1 MLRFT
6 ACTIPFFVAIL
17 QATVGFAPRI
27 DAHEL
32 EMESVAVSTSVRHL
46 RKRESSKKPLCFDL
60 DDKKYGQYG
69 MQTVNVPQES
79 MRWFLRDGDVVSK
92 GPCDPKKVETLKS
105 RQTKV
110 LSFCTKIGTTEY
122 DIEAPRFLDSYL
134 YERDAE
140 RGECLEKAEMVVKNS
155 QQSKSKS
162 NMKILCFDLRK
173 SKMGEF
179 GKQTLEV
186 TSESL
191 RWFLRD
197 KEVSKGVCKDD
208 GEELD
213 RRELST
219 LKYCAHRGP
228 VTSGYEVELKVPRFL
243 DDYLVEKGG
252 VERGGCRDK
261 KADVFEA
268 KPLQVLEI
276 NIEDSEK

>member
-6 ACTIPFFVAIL
+6 ARTLPVFAALL
-17 QATVGFAPRI
+17 QATVGSASRA

-32 EMESVAVSTSVRHL
+32 EMESAAASAPVRNL
-46 RKRESSKKPLCFDL
+46 RKRGSTKKPLCFDL

-69 MQTVNVPQES
+69 MQTVSVPQENV
-79 MRWFLRDGDVVSK
+79 RWFLRDGDVVSK
-92 GPCDPKKVETLKS
+92 GPCDPRKVETLKS

-140 RGECLEKAEMVVKNS
+140 RGECLEKVETEKMVTRNS
-155 QQSKSKS
+155 GQSRS
-162 NMKILCFDLRK
+162 NKKILCFDLRK

-186 TSESL
+186 TSESV

-197 KEVSKGVCKDD
+197 KEVSKGVCKGD

-219 LKYCAHRGP
+219 LKYCVHRGP

-252 VERGGCRDK
+252 VERGGCRDS

-268 KPLQVLEI
+268 KPLPEI
-276 NIEDSEK
+276 NIQNSEK